1 MDADQLRARQAPIK
15 KRFRETPALAQ
26 QVLQA
31 SGILTPE
38 ATMCEVKTFLGST
51 PAGLHTY
58 TGGDGTEACAAEM
71 LLEALIGCAGVT
83 FSVVAKVMEI
93 SFDSVVVRAEGH
105 LDFRGTLGVER
116 DSAVGYERIK
126 LIFEIATEADENQ
139 LAKLVELT
147 DRYCV
152 VFQSLKS
159 MEPSQFVKTDA

>member
-1 MDADQLRARQAPIK
+1 
-15 KRFRETPALAQ
+15 
-26 QVLQA
+26 
-31 SGILTPE
+31 
-38 ATMCEVKTFLGST
+38 
-51 PAGLHTY
+51 
-58 TGGDGTEACAAEM
+58 M

-93 SFDSVVVRAEGH
+93 PFDSVVIRAEGH

-116 DSAVGYERIK
+116 DAAVGYGRIK
-126 LIFEIATEADENQ
+126 LIFEIATEADEEQ